1 MRFACVAAHAIVTL
15 MTAAPALQSTS
26 EPRRARRPKSAYR
39 AIFLKTGRAG
49 RRHRAY
55 AADAYRENRCIYEK
69 PRQDRQSLQTDP
81 VGYEDDLNLYQYVR
95 NDPLNLGDPTGR
107 ESAGFAVGD
116 YDPLHASAEESR
128 QIRAA
133 TQGLIVGGRDTAII
147 AGAVRVNP
155 VGATIGAIGGVASE
169 GAQQAASGEFNP
181 SALANAAAG
190 GAVGGVVGELA
201 GGKGAVPS
209 TTGGWTGA
217 AAGSAVTTMLNNAD
231 AGRPLVEGVP
241 ENMGLAV
248 LPGAIGGAVASPI
261 PGSRPFVA
269 GAVGEAS
276 SGVAGTIEQRTL
288 DDEQRR

>member
-1 MRFACVAAHAIVTL
+1 VNAAATL
-15 MTAAPALQSTS
+15 RSTS
-26 EPRRARRPKSAYR
+26 ELQRPRALKSAYR
-39 AIFLKTGRAG
+39 AIFSNRRRSSGRSA
-49 RRHRAY
+49 AY
-55 AADAYRENRCIYEK
+55 RFGAYRENACTYEK